1 LKEWRGDMEL
11 IKMDIRSPYFSR
23 MVRLYS
29 RLFNVDRIPM
39 EIQFRK
45 HAKYPGHEGHL
56 AVEQGTVI
64 GYIYGYTSLKGQYY
78 HDLLARHLLPE
89 TVWIRD
95 AMELVELG
103 VAPEHRGK
111 GIAGRLMDALLE
123 GRREE
128 KALLTVWKENTGAI
142 RFYERKGW
150 VVVKEGFYPHVP
162 EEYFIMGKKLT

>member
-1 LKEWRGDMEL
+1 MEL
-11 IKMDIRSPYFSR
+11 IPLDTRSPYFSR

-45 HAKYPGHEGHL
+45 HAKYRGYEGHL

-89 TVWIRD
+89 TDWIRD

-111 GIAGRLMDALLE
+111 GIAGKLMDTLLE

-128 KALLTVWKENTGAI
+128 KALLTVRKENTGAI
-142 RFYERKGW
+142 RLYERKGW
-150 VVVKEGFYPHVP
+150 VVVKKGFFPHVP

>member
-1 LKEWRGDMEL
+1 ME
-11 IKMDIRSPYFSR
+11 IRSPYFPR

-29 RLFNVDRIPM
+29 RLFNVERIPM

-45 HAKYPGHEGHL
+45 HAKYPGHEGYL
-56 AVEQGTVI
+56 VVENGAVI

-89 TVWIRD
+89 TDWIRD

-111 GIAGRLMDALLE
+111 GIAGKLMDTLLE

-128 KALLTVWKENTGAI
+128 KALLTVRKENTGAI
-142 RFYERKGW
+142 RLYERKGW
-150 VVVKEGFYPHVP
+150 VVVKKGFFPHVP

>member
-1 LKEWRGDMEL
+1 MEL
-11 IKMDIRSPYFSR
+11 IPMDIRSPYFSR

-45 HAKYPGHEGHL
+45 HAKYPGHEGYL

-89 TVWIRD
+89 TQWIRN

-103 VAPEHRGK
+103 VAPENRGK
-111 GIAGRLMDALLE
+111 GIAGKLMDNLFK

-128 KALLTVWKENTGAI
+128 KALLTVRKENTGAI

-150 VVVKEGFYPHVP
+150 VVIKEGFFPHVP

>member
-1 LKEWRGDMEL
+1 MEF
-11 IKMDIRSPYFSR
+11 IPMEIRSPYFPR

-29 RLFNVDRIPM
+29 RLFNVERIPM

-45 HAKYPGHEGHL
+45 HAKYPGHEGYL
-56 AVEQGTVI
+56 VVENGAVI

-89 TVWIRD
+89 TDWIRD

-111 GIAGRLMDALLE
+111 GIAGKLMDTLLE

-128 KALLTVWKENTGAI
+128 KALLTVRKENTGAI
-142 RFYERKGW
+142 RLYERKGW
-150 VVVKEGFYPHVP
+150 VVVKKGFFPHVP

>member
-1 LKEWRGDMEL
+1 MEL
-11 IKMDIRSPYFSR
+11 IPLDTRSPYFSR

-45 HAKYPGHEGHL
+45 RAKYPGHEGHL

-89 TVWIRD
+89 TDWIRD

-111 GIAGRLMDALLE
+111 GIAGKLMDTLLE

-128 KALLTVWKENTGAI
+128 KALLTVRKENTGAI
-142 RFYERKGW
+142 RLYERKGW
-150 VVVKEGFYPHVP
+150 VVVKKGFFPHVP

>member
-1 LKEWRGDMEL
+1 
-11 IKMDIRSPYFSR
+11 MDIRSPYFPR

-29 RLFNVDRIPM
+29 RLFKVDRIPM

-45 HAKYPGHEGHL
+45 HAKYPGHEGYL
-56 AVEQGTVI
+56 AVVNRDVI
-64 GYIYGYTSLKGQYY
+64 GYIYGYTSLTGQYY

-89 TVWIRD
+89 TEWIRD

-111 GIAGRLMDALLE
+111 GIAGKLMDTLLE
-123 GRREE
+123 GRKEK
-128 KALLTVWKENTGAI
+128 KALLTVRKENTVAI
-142 RFYERKGW
+142 RFYERTGW

>member
-1 LKEWRGDMEL
+1 MEL
-11 IKMDIRSPYFSR
+11 IQMEINSPYFPR

-29 RLFNVDRIPM
+29 RLFNVERIPM

-45 HAKYPGHEGHL
+45 HAKYPGHEGYL

-78 HDLLARHLLPE
+78 HDLLARHLLHE
-89 TVWIRD
+89 TDWIRD

-128 KALLTVWKENTGAI
+128 KALLTVRKENKGAI
-142 RFYERKGW
+142 GFYERKGW

-162 EEYFIMGKKLT
+162 EEYFIMGKRLT

>member
-1 LKEWRGDMEL
+1 MEL
-11 IKMDIRSPYFSR
+11 IPMDIRSPYFPR

-29 RLFNVDRIPM
+29 RLFKVDRIPM

-45 HAKYPGHEGHL
+45 HAKYPGHEGYL
-56 AVEQGTVI
+56 AVVNRDVI
-64 GYIYGYTSLKGQYY
+64 GYIYGYTSLTGQYY

-89 TVWIRD
+89 TEWIRD

-111 GIAGRLMDALLE
+111 GIAGKLMDTLLE
-123 GRREE
+123 GRKEK
-128 KALLTVWKENTGAI
+128 KALLTVRKENTVAI
-142 RFYERKGW
+142 RFYERTGW

>member
-1 LKEWRGDMEL
+1 MEF
-11 IKMDIRSPYFSR
+11 IPMEIRSPYFPR

-29 RLFNVDRIPM
+29 RLFNVERIPM

-45 HAKYPGHEGHL
+45 HAKYPGHEGYL
-56 AVEQGTVI
+56 VVENGSVI
-64 GYIYGYTSLKGQYY
+64 GYIYGYTSLAGQYY
-78 HDLLARHLLPE
+78 HDLLARHLLPDQE
-89 TVWIRD
+89 WVRH

-128 KALLTVWKENTGAI
+128 KALLTVRKENADAI

-162 EEYFIMGKKLT
+162 EEYFIMGKRLT

>member
-1 LKEWRGDMEL
+1 MEL
-11 IKMDIRSPYFSR
+11 IPLDTRSPYFSR

-29 RLFNVDRIPM
+29 SLFNVDRIPM

-89 TVWIRD
+89 TDWIRD

-111 GIAGRLMDALLE
+111 GIAGKLMDTLLE

-128 KALLTVWKENTGAI
+128 KALLTVRKENTGAI
-142 RFYERKGW
+142 RLYERKGW
-150 VVVKEGFYPHVP
+150 VVVKKGFFPHVP

>member
-1 LKEWRGDMEL
+1 MEF
-11 IKMDIRSPYFSR
+11 IPMEIHSPYFPR

-29 RLFNVDRIPM
+29 RLFNVERIPM

-45 HAKYPGHEGHL
+45 HAKYPGHEGYL
-56 AVEQGTVI
+56 VVENGAVI
-64 GYIYGYTSLKGQYY
+64 GYIYGYTSLAGQYY
-78 HDLLARHLLPE
+78 HDLLARHLLPDQE
-89 TVWIRD
+89 WVRH

-128 KALLTVWKENTGAI
+128 KALLTVRKENTGAI

-162 EEYFIMGKKLT
+162 EEYFIMGKRLT

>member
-1 LKEWRGDMEL
+1 MEL
-11 IKMDIRSPYFSR
+11 IPLDTRSPYFSR

-89 TVWIRD
+89 TDWIRD

-111 GIAGRLMDALLE
+111 GIAGKLMDTLLE

-128 KALLTVWKENTGAI
+128 KALLTVRKENTGAI
-142 RFYERKGW
+142 RLYERKGW
-150 VVVKEGFYPHVP
+150 VVVKKGFFPHVP

>member
-1 LKEWRGDMEL
+1 MEL
-11 IKMDIRSPYFSR
+11 IPLDTRSPYFSR

-45 HAKYPGHEGHL
+45 HAKYPGHEGYL
-56 AVEQGTVI
+56 VVENGAVI

-78 HDLLARHLLPE
+78 HDLLAQHLLPE
-89 TVWIRD
+89 TDWIRD

-111 GIAGRLMDALLE
+111 GIAGKLMDTLLE

-128 KALLTVWKENTGAI
+128 KALLTVRKENTGAI
-142 RFYERKGW
+142 RLYERKGW
-150 VVVKEGFYPHVP
+150 VVVKKGFFPHVP